1 MCFENVILDDHFKM
15 FEINFFETFDQKDN
29 HYKIYVL
36 LKSIYTIK
44 NYNTKRI
51 STLTL
56 SRSQNGNLPKNKN
69 MLVWGFEPWTR
80 SKYERYYTTR
90 LKTEFVNYAQ
100 HIDNQQPEDTGKHI
114 DNQQP
119 EDTGICQSRQFR
131 KI

>member
-51 STLTL
+51 STLTI

-69 MLVWGFEPWTR
+69 MLV
-80 SKYERYYTTR
+80 
-90 LKTEFVNYAQ
+90 
-100 HIDNQQPEDTGKHI
+100 
-114 DNQQP
+114 
-119 EDTGICQSRQFR
+119 
-131 KI
+131 